1 MRELL
6 ARGYLPAS
14 STEAL
19 TDPRSREGI
28 DLYWQNHYATAEQ
41 AGATGAGV
49 YQVMPDDYT
58 PGRTTGRAI
67 SGNRRTHRMSYSN
80 SEVAVRMPSAT
91 AIRRFSAENRGAT
104 FDVPVEGTYPGGSV
118 SGYVRVTNNG
128 PGQWSVSGLGM
139 DPRANAYISES
150 VQAVLEAR
158 SVTSALRNI
167 PDILERRAQ
176 RLSATGTT
184 TKPLYHSDWIR
195 SLGYNRST
203 GDMFVQINGKMYGY
217 RNVAPDT
224 VERLRNPTRDDR
236 FSAGTVYNKLVKG
249 KHGTFAVAR
258 HDACGRFY
266 RAGDEH
272 RCASEHK
279 PRQAPE
285 TESTYQQEIKRRLT
299 SIGRRMLQQ

>member
-1 MRELL
+1 MERL
-6 ARGYLPAS
+6 R
-14 STEAL
+14 
-19 TDPRSREGI
+19 
-28 DLYWQNHYATAEQ
+28 
-41 AGATGAGV
+41 
-49 YQVMPDDYT
+49 
-58 PGRTTGRAI
+58 
-67 SGNRRTHRMSYSN
+67 
-80 SEVAVRMPSAT
+80 
-91 AIRRFSAENRGAT
+91 
-104 FDVPVEGTYPGGSV
+104 
-118 SGYVRVTNNG
+118 
-128 PGQWSVSGLGM
+128 LGM

-236 FSAGTVYNKLVKG
+236 FSAEPCT
-249 KHGTFAVAR
+249 
-258 HDACGRFY
+258 
-266 RAGDEH
+266 
-272 RCASEHK
+272 
-279 PRQAPE
+279 
-285 TESTYQQEIKRRLT
+285 T
-299 SIGRRMLQQ
+299 SS